1 MKESRM
7 RTRELHHRVT
17 DGIHV
22 TLLWYPATGRVTV
35 EVFDEAVGES
45 FELEVPRERA
55 LDAFYH
61 PFAYAAFDGV
71 PYTTR
76 TREPVEV

>member
-1 MKESRM
+1 MKESLM

-17 DGIHV
+17 
-22 TLLWYPATGRVTV
+22 PRVTV

-71 PYTTR
+71 LYTTR